1 MADIPGFL
9 LIKQWPPVP
18 DLLFWISLTLVGGA
32 LLGEA
37 AFRWLRLP
45 RIVGY
50 SAAGMAVAAAGF
62 GVVVGRLPGD
72 VRLVVDLAL
81 ALLLFELG
89 SRVSLRWLRANPALL
104 WTSAAESLVSFGA
117 IFGVLYWLGLDINIA
132 LACAAITVCASGEVV
147 GRVAAELKSAGQ
159 VTERMIVLAALN
171 TLYAVLA
178 LKLIIGWLH
187 LDQRG
192 DWVQGISQ
200 PLYTFAGSVLLA
212 LLLSQAVRWVIRG
225 FELRDENSVLLL
237 LGLVLFAITA
247 ARMLGLSTLLVP
259 LLAGVMLRNASQ
271 RPCIWPR
278 HFGTAGGVLV
288 LTLFVV
294 LGSAW
299 SLETIAAG
307 AVAALA
313 LLAVRAV
320 AKALVLVAT
329 ARVGGIATRQGL
341 ALGMALTPVSATSL
355 VLLADLQ
362 ATHPEF
368 ANQLAPIVLA
378 AIAMMALVGPV
389 VVQWGLR
396 LTGDYR
402 PIRVTVTKEQA

>member
-1 MADIPGFL
+1 MADIAAFFL
-9 LIKQWPPVP
+9 ITEWPPVP
-18 DLLFWISLTLVGGA
+18 DLLFWVSVTLVGGA
-32 LLGEA
+32 LLGES

-62 GVVVGRLPGD
+62 GVVDGRLPGNA
-72 VRLVVDLAL
+72 RLVVDLAL

-104 WTSAAESLVSFGA
+104 WTSAVESLVSFGA
-117 IFGVLYWLGLDINIA
+117 IFGALTWLGLERNIA
-132 LACAAITVCASGEVV
+132 LAGAALTACASGEVI

-171 TLYAVLA
+171 TLFSVLT

-187 LDQRG
+187 MDQRG
-192 DWVQGISQ
+192 DWVHGIAQ
-200 PLYTFAGSVLLA
+200 PLYAFGGSVLLA

-237 LGLVLFAITA
+237 LGLILLALTA
-247 ARMLGLSTLLVP
+247 ARMLSLSTLLVP
-259 LLAGVMLRNASQ
+259 LLAGVLLRNASE

-288 LTLFVV
+288 LILFVV
-294 LGSAW
+294 LGSTW
-299 SLETIAAG
+299 SVGTLAVS

-313 LLAVRAV
+313 LLAARYV
-320 AKALVLVAT
+320 AKTLVLVAT
-329 ARVGGIATRQGL
+329 ARIGGIDMRQGL
-341 ALGMALTPVSATSL
+341 ALGMTLTPLSATTL

-362 ATHPEF
+362 ATHPET
-368 ANQLAPIVLA
+368 ASQIAPIVLA
-378 AIAMMALVGPV
+378 AIAMMALAGPV

-396 LTGDYR
+396 LTRDYR
-402 PIRVTVTKEQA
+402 PQPVTAPGERT

>member
-1 MADIPGFL
+1 MADIAAFFL
-9 LIKQWPPVP
+9 IEQWPPVP
-18 DLLFWISLTLVGGA
+18 DLLFWVSVTLVGGA

-62 GVVVGRLPGD
+62 GVVDGRLPGNA
-72 VRLVVDLAL
+72 RLVVDLAL

-117 IFGVLYWLGLDINIA
+117 IFGVLHWLGVERNIA
-132 LACAAITVCASGEVV
+132 LACAALTACASGEVI
-147 GRVAAELKSAGQ
+147 GRVATELKSAGQ

-171 TLYAVLA
+171 TLFSVLT

-192 DWVQGISQ
+192 DWAHGIAQ

-212 LLLSQAVRWVIRG
+212 LLLSQAIRWVIRG

-237 LGLVLFAITA
+237 LGMIMLALTA
-247 ARMLGLSTLLVP
+247 ARMFSLSTLLVP
-259 LLAGVMLRNASQ
+259 LLAGVLLRNASQ

-288 LTLFVV
+288 LILFVV
-294 LGSAW
+294 LGSTW
-299 SLETIAAG
+299 SVRMLAAS

-313 LLAVRAV
+313 LLAARYV
-320 AKALVLVAT
+320 AKTLVLVAM
-329 ARVGGIATRQGL
+329 ARLGGIDTRQGL
-341 ALGMALTPVSATSL
+341 ALGMALTPLSATTL

-362 ATHPEF
+362 ATHPET
-368 ANQLAPIVLA
+368 ASEIAPIVLA
-378 AIAMMALVGPV
+378 AIAMMALTGPV

-402 PIRVTVTKEQA
+402 PQRVGAGKEGA

>member
-1 MADIPGFL
+1 MADIAAFFL
-9 LIKQWPPVP
+9 IMEWPPVP
-18 DLLFWISLTLVGGA
+18 DLLFWVSVTLVGGA
-32 LLGEA
+32 LLGES
-37 AFRWLRLP
+37 AFRWLHLP

-62 GVVVGRLPGD
+62 GVVDGRLPGNA
-72 VRLVVDLAL
+72 RLVVDLAL

-104 WTSAAESLVSFGA
+104 WTSAVESLVSFGA
-117 IFGVLYWLGLDINIA
+117 IFGALTWLGLERNIA
-132 LACAAITVCASGEVV
+132 LAGAALTACASGEVI

-171 TLYAVLA
+171 TLFSVLT

-187 LDQRG
+187 MDQRG
-192 DWVQGISQ
+192 DWVHGIAQ
-200 PLYTFAGSVLLA
+200 PLYAFGGSVLLA

-237 LGLVLFAITA
+237 LGLILLALTA
-247 ARMLGLSTLLVP
+247 ARMLSLSTLLVP
-259 LLAGVMLRNASQ
+259 LLAGVLLRNASE

-288 LTLFVV
+288 LILFVV
-294 LGSAW
+294 LGSTW
-299 SLETIAAG
+299 SVGTLAVS

-313 LLAVRAV
+313 LLAARYV
-320 AKALVLVAT
+320 AKTLVLVAT
-329 ARVGGIATRQGL
+329 ARIGGIDMRQGL
-341 ALGMALTPVSATSL
+341 ALGMTLTPLSATTL

-362 ATHPEF
+362 ATHPET
-368 ANQLAPIVLA
+368 ASQIAPIVLA
-378 AIAMMALVGPV
+378 AIAMMALAGPV

-402 PIRVTVTKEQA
+402 PQPVTAPGERT